1 MQDNI
6 KIMITEEEIEQRT
19 KELGEQI
26 SRDYAGKQ
34 VHIPHSA
41 DRGAGSAAALIWPHG
56 PLQSSGGIW
65 QFESS

>member
-26 SRDYAGKQ
+26 SRDYAGKT
-34 VHIPHSA
+34 
-41 DRGAGSAAALIWPHG
+41 GAYGLRP
-56 PLQSSGGIW
+56 
-65 QFESS
+65 